1 MYKVFYN
8 EKAII
13 LTDKP
18 IEEYKSLKYVT
29 NNQFDEALDMLK
41 NSNNEV
47 INIYHHNLSK
57 LWNNFQNHFK
67 YLEAAGGVV
76 KNQKGKILFIHRLG
90 RWDLPKGKVENGET
104 TEIAAVREVE
114 EECGI
119 TNLKITNQLSTT
131 FHIYYQNEFMLKA
144 TYWYEMDYMGNEE
157 LIPQE
162 EEGIKMAQWK
172 DREEI
177 SKIFPKTYENIQLIL
192 KEVGL
197 SI

>member
-8 EKAII
+8 DKAII

-18 IEEYKSLKYVT
+18 IEKYKSLKYVT

-76 KNQKGKILFIHRLG
+76 KNQKGKILFIYRLA
-90 RWDLPKGKVENGET
+90 RWDLPKGKV
-104 TEIAAVREVE
+104 RSE
-114 EECGI
+114 ERRVGKECR
-119 TNLKITNQLSTT
+119 
-131 FHIYYQNEFMLKA
+131 YQ
-144 TYWYEMDYMGNEE
+144 
-157 LIPQE
+157 
-162 EEGIKMAQWK
+162 
-172 DREEI
+172 
-177 SKIFPKTYENIQLIL
+177 
-192 KEVGL
+192 V
-197 SI
+197 

>member
-18 IEEYKSLKYVT
+18 VEKYKSLKYVT

-67 YLEAAGGVV
+67 YLEAAGDRKSTRLNSSHVANSYAV
-76 KNQKGKILFIHRLG
+76 FCLKNK
-90 RWDLPKGKVENGET
+90 
-104 TEIAAVREVE
+104 
-114 EECGI
+114 
-119 TNLKITNQLSTT
+119 NL
-131 FHIYYQNEFMLKA
+131 
-144 TYWYEMDYMGNEE
+144 
-157 LIPQE
+157 
-162 EEGIKMAQWK
+162 
-172 DREEI
+172 
-177 SKIFPKTYENIQLIL
+177 
-192 KEVGL
+192 
-197 SI
+197 

>member
-8 EKAII
+8 DKAII

-18 IEEYKSLKYVT
+18 IEKYKSLKYVT

-76 KNQKGKILFIHRLG
+76 KNQKDKILFRSEEHTSELQSRENLVCRL
-90 RWDLPKGKVENGET
+90 LLEKKKKKYNNSEKL
-104 TEIAAVREVE
+104 A
-114 EECGI
+114 
-119 TNLKITNQLSTT
+119 
-131 FHIYYQNEFMLKA
+131 YY
-144 TYWYEMDYMGNEE
+144 DY
-157 LIPQE
+157 I
-162 EEGIKMAQWK
+162 
-172 DREEI
+172 D
-177 SKIFPKTYENIQLIL
+177 
-192 KEVGL
+192 
-197 SI
+197 